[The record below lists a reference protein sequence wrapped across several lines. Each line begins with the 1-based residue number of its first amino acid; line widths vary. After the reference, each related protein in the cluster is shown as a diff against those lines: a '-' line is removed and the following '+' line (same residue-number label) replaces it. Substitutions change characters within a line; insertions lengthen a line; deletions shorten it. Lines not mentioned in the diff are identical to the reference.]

1 MTPTIGGINVINIQS
16 KIFTMS
22 IPHVKVIYSHKIF
35 MMLIYNNTMN
45 DGIESVFCKGDIRIS
60 TNDFVWIVMGSGV
73 GYFIIGKLFISN
85 IYNKC
90 KERYMNNEDEEVVI
104 AHQV

>member
-1 MTPTIGGINVINIQS
+1 
-16 KIFTMS
+16 MS
-22 IPHVKVIYSHKIF
+22 IPHGKVIYSHKIS
-35 MMLIYNNTMN
+35 MVLIYNNTMN

-73 GYFIIGKLFISN
+73 GYFIIGKLFIRN
-85 IYNKC
+85 IYEKC
-90 KERYMNNEDEEVVI
+90 KGRYTTNRNEEVVI

>member
-22 IPHVKVIYSHKIF
+22 IPHGKVIYSHRIF
-35 MMLIYNNTMN
+35 INNN
-45 DGIESVFCKGDIRIS
+45 
-60 TNDFVWIVMGSGV
+60 
-73 GYFIIGKLFISN
+73 
-85 IYNKC
+85 
-90 KERYMNNEDEEVVI
+90 